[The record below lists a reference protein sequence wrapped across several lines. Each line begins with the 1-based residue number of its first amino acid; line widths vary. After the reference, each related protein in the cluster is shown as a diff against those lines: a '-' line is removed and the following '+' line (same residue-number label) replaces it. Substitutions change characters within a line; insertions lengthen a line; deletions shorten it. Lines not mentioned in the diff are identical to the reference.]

1 MAEKNPPADPPPGT
15 SSPEDDD
22 PDLNELLRANIISD
36 ALDPEGAQEGEKA
49 RRRRLGLP
57 VERGDQVSMMVELNL
72 LYPNGIARARSELE
86 RLLKAVTP
94 PVEDR
99 PQEVGEHYMRC
110 RMTIAQARH
119 LSELDSAEAFR
130 RARESEAGRA
140 EGNVEAA
147 GLPPGPMPPP
157 TPAPAGSTPKPHP
170 NRYQVLYRIWPDFL
184 VRRQVDVSAAT
195 VKADAARRSFDATG
209 DGVAWAVVDSG
220 VDANHPHFRT
230 HDTLGGNVSDLHYDF
245 TQPDI
250 PEGLDAAA
258 REAEVMKRRAGALT
272 DQMGHG
278 THVAGIIA
286 GALVRLPEGSNA
298 GAMPRAED
306 VVIVRGVQQ
315 ASKDGIAAG
324 LERRTVSDLSRLSGI
339 APRARIVSLKVLT
352 GGTDTSSNVMRALYY
367 VRDQINGNGKI
378 MRVHG
383 VNLSLGY
390 EFDPQWFACGQSP
403 LCVEV
408 DRLVR
413 SGVVVVVAA
422 GNTGYG
428 RLASVSG
435 QTGAGLTL
443 TINDPGNAQ
452 LAITVG
458 ATHRESPHTY
468 GVSFFSSKG
477 PTGDGRLKPDIVAP
491 GERITSC
498 AGGANR
504 DKVLSM
510 LGGPPP
516 PAFAPYIEDSGTS
529 MATPHVSGAIAS
541 FLSIRREFI
550 GKPEEVKRIFLD
562 TATSLGREHY
572 FEGRGL
578 VDLMRAI
585 QSV

>member
-1 MAEKNPPADPPPGT
+1 M
-15 SSPEDDD
+15 
-22 PDLNELLRANIISD
+22 
-36 ALDPEGAQEGEKA
+36 
-49 RRRRLGLP
+49 
-57 VERGDQVSMMVELNL
+57 
-72 LYPNGIARARSELE
+72 
-86 RLLKAVTP
+86 
-94 PVEDR
+94 
-99 PQEVGEHYMRC
+99 
-110 RMTIAQARH
+110 
-119 LSELDSAEAFR
+119 
-130 RARESEAGRA
+130 
-140 EGNVEAA
+140 
-147 GLPPGPMPPP
+147 
-157 TPAPAGSTPKPHP
+157 
-170 NRYQVLYRIWPDFL
+170 
-184 VRRQVDVSAAT
+184 
-195 VKADAARRSFDATG
+195 
-209 DGVAWAVVDSG
+209 
-220 VDANHPHFRT
+220 
-230 HDTLGGNVSDLHYDF
+230 
-245 TQPDI
+245 
-250 PEGLDAAA
+250 
-258 REAEVMKRRAGALT
+258 
-272 DQMGHG
+272 
-278 THVAGIIA
+278 
-286 GALVRLPEGSNA
+286 
-298 GAMPRAED
+298 
-306 VVIVRGVQQ
+306 
-315 ASKDGIAAG
+315 
-324 LERRTVSDLSRLSGI
+324 
-339 APRARIVSLKVLT
+339 
-352 GGTDTSSNVMRALYY
+352 
-367 VRDQINGNGKI
+367 
-378 MRVHG
+378 
-383 VNLSLGY
+383 
-390 EFDPQWFACGQSP
+390 
-403 LCVEV
+403 
-408 DRLVR
+408 R

-516 PAFAPYIEDSGTS
+516 HAFAPYIEDSGTS